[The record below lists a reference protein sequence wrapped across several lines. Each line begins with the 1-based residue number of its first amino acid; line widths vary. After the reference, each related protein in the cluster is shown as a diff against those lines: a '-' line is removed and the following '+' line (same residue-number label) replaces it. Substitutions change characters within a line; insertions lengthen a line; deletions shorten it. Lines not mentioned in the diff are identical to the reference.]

1 MDAEE
6 RKDRVEVLKL
16 AASMTSPNC
25 SLDSV
30 LPVADKLWAWATG
43 EKPPQSKVSKAV
55 DRGLAKLSASQGT
68 TTQASE

>member
-1 MDAEE
+1 MEPDE
-6 RKDRVEVLKL
+6 RKDRVEILKL
-16 AASMTSPNC
+16 AAGLTSPNC
-25 SLDSV
+25 SLDNV
-30 LPVADKLWAWATG
+30 IPVAERLWAWANG